1 MPKIECL
8 IIGKGP
14 AGISLAIYLKRAGF
28 NCLVI
33 GKDYGALAEAETVA
47 NYYGLPEPIS
57 GEELIERGI
66 LQAQNLGIEI
76 RTDEVLNIVDMVTH
90 FEVKLLD
97 QVVSAKTVVMALGK
111 KRERLKIK
119 GFEEFIGKGISFC
132 ATCDGFFYRGKKLAV
147 IGSRDYALSEYE
159 ELTSFSQDLTLFTNG
174 EVAEFRNNNVELKL
188 NNEKIIEI
196 KGDVRVKEILTERT
210 SYSVE
215 GIFVALKS
223 AGPLEFAKKL
233 GVLTENNF
241 LVVNQD
247 YMTNIKGIFAIGDC
261 IGGLPQIAKA
271 VADGAIASKGII
283 NYLKTKENKK

>member
-1 MPKIECL
+1 MIECL

-28 NCLVI
+28 DCLVV
-33 GKDYGALAEAETVA
+33 GKDYGALAEADLVA

-57 GEELIERGI
+57 GPELIESGI
-66 LQAQNLGIEI
+66 AQAQNLGIEVK
-76 RTDEVLNIVDMVTH
+76 TDEVLNITDMGTH
-90 FEVKLLD
+90 FEVKLLN
-97 QVVSAKTVVMALGK
+97 QVISAKIIVLALGK

-132 ATCDGFFYRGKKLAV
+132 ATCDGFFYKGKRLAV

-159 ELTSFSQDLTLFTNG
+159 ELTSFSQDLMLFTNG
-174 EVAEFRNNNVELKL
+174 EEAEFRSNSADLKI
-188 NNEKIIEI
+188 NNEKIVEI
-196 KGDVRVKEILTERT
+196 KGNLRVEELVTEKNN
-210 SYSVE
+210 YAVD

-241 LVVNQD
+241 LVVDQD
-247 YMTNIKGIFAIGDC
+247 YMTNIKGVFAIGDC

-283 NYLKTKENKK
+283 NYLKNKGE

>member
-1 MPKIECL
+1 MIECL

-28 NCLVI
+28 DCLVV
-33 GKDYGALAEAETVA
+33 GKDYGALAEADLVA

-57 GEELIERGI
+57 GPELIESGI
-66 LQAQNLGIEI
+66 AQAQNLGIEVK
-76 RTDEVLNIVDMVTH
+76 TDEVLNITDMGTH
-90 FEVKLLD
+90 FEVKLLN
-97 QVVSAKTVVMALGK
+97 QVISAKIIVLALGK

-132 ATCDGFFYRGKKLAV
+132 ATCDGFFYKGKRLAV

-159 ELTSFSQDLTLFTNG
+159 ELTSFSQDLMLFTNG
-174 EVAEFRNNNVELKL
+174 EEAEFRNNSADLKI
-188 NNEKIIEI
+188 NNEKIVEI
-196 KGDVRVKEILTERT
+196 KGNLRVEELVTEKNN
-210 SYSVE
+210 YAVD

-241 LVVNQD
+241 LVVDQD
-247 YMTNIKGIFAIGDC
+247 YMTNIKGVFAIGDC

-283 NYLKTKENKK
+283 NYLKNKGE